1 MEKIII
7 SCLESRVE
15 TNRSIYARFLLGPFK
30 DDQAVTIATALRR
43 SLLSKV
49 KSIAITAI
57 HIQGVTHEFSTIV
70 GVRESVLDLA
80 LNFQQVVLRTQTK
93 KQKKI
98 FNAYKSITRPRFV
111 KGKANFVSLYEQN
124 LNLKMKTKLE
134 QNRVQTRSTL
144 GLEQPLNSDKAF
156 PHITSETAQIGY
168 LQVQG
173 PAIIYANDLK
183 LPVGVECVDPTQ
195 YIATLSTE
203 GLLVVKFIIDVDLN
217 KTTFC
222 YTSASQK
229 KAPFDNNN
237 EKLIGSFSPD
247 KQNGYQ
253 NTAPIQLLP
262 KQNSGIT
269 KFLTF
274 SQSEQAKLRYPE
286 SNLKNIRSI
295 LETTPVVNDNIEAP
309 LRYSHK
315 LQSFV
320 QRSSLLHSG
329 LRNTIFLDPSFDSVF
344 QVNYVIE
351 KDDLFNQ
358 PRERIVLELWT
369 NGSVHPRQALHKAS
383 LSLISTFSIF
393 RNVFYLDSV

>member
-98 FNAYKSITRPRFV
+98 FNAYKSITRPR
-111 KGKANFVSLYEQN
+111 KGKENFVSLYEQN
-124 LNLKMKTKLE
+124 LNLKMKTKPE
-134 QNRVQTRSTL
+134 QNSVLFNKAPASVKQKVQARSTL

-253 NTAPIQLLP
+253 NTAPIPLLP

-269 KFLTF
+269 KFITF

-358 PRERIVLELWT
+358 PRNEL
-369 NGSVHPRQALHKAS
+369 
-383 LSLISTFSIF
+383 F
-393 RNVFYLDSV
+393 

>member
-1 MEKIII
+1 M
-7 SCLESRVE
+7 LF
-15 TNRSIYARFLLGPFK
+15 NQARGP
-30 DDQAVTIATALRR
+30 LSS
-43 SLLSKV
+43 SLV
-49 KSIAITAI
+49 
-57 HIQGVTHEFSTIV
+57 
-70 GVRESVLDLA
+70 
-80 LNFQQVVLRTQTK
+80 
-93 KQKKI
+93 KQK
-98 FNAYKSITRPRFV
+98 
-111 KGKANFVSLYEQN
+111 
-124 LNLKMKTKLE
+124 
-134 QNRVQTRSTL
+134 VQARATL
-144 GLEQPLNSDKAF
+144 GLDQALDEDRAF

-222 YTSASQK
+222 YSSASQK
-229 KAPFDNNN
+229 QASFDNNK

-253 NTAPIQLLP
+253 NITPIELLP

-269 KFLTF
+269 NFLTG
-274 SQSEQAKLRYPE
+274 AKFRYPK
-286 SNLKNIRSI
+286 SDMRNIRSI
-295 LETTPVVNDNIEAP
+295 LETTPVVNDNTEAQ

-369 NGSVHPRQALHKAS
+369 NGSVHPRQAVHKAS

-393 RNVFYLDSV
+393 RNVFHLDSV